1 MIDLRQH
8 PRSSREAGF
17 TLVEL
22 IIAIMV
28 ITVGVLGISGGMA
41 TMMRRQDNTAMRAD
55 MAAVADSKFEDL
67 RGIAGAIP
75 RTVDTLALVPGGSVA
90 AATAGYNDVIS
101 ERGRNYVRLWAVTV
115 GVGGARQ
122 VILRVQPQVAG
133 PTAPPARDFVT
144 LITM

>member
-1 MIDLRQH
+1 MIKLR
-8 PRSSREAGF
+8 RCRVSSGQAGF
-17 TLVEL
+17 TLIEL
-22 IIAIMV
+22 MLAIIV
-28 ITVGVLGISGGMA
+28 ITVGILGVSGGMA
-41 TMMRRQDNTAMRAD
+41 TMMRRQDDTAMRAD

-75 RTVDTLALVPGGSVA
+75 RTADTMALVPGGSIA

-101 ERGRNYVRLWAVTV
+101 ERGRNYVRLWVVTV

-133 PTAPPARDFVT
+133 PSAPPARDFVT